1 MSDKP
6 PMSDK
11 RRPLSN
17 VGGKI
22 ERQGDPEASA
32 LLHAAFVDA
41 ERLPPDTLT
50 HGFHSYPARLHPGLA
65 ARLIGQLTAPGDA
78 VLDPFAG
85 GGTVPVEAMA
95 AGRHAFAADLN
106 PLALRIMEARTLL
119 SVRGWRRQ
127 FDALLQEVASS
138 SEAHVRA
145 RDTIRAKLSREEAAW
160 YGGHTLREL
169 AGLRHEIGAVADPF
183 DRRMLEMIFSA
194 VVVKFSLQRS
204 DTAEQKVEKRIRKGL
219 PTEFF
224 VRKGEELIERWT
236 ELRSA
241 VPPNTPAAELRLG
254 DARKPLFGQRFRAV
268 LVLSSPPYGGTY
280 DYKAHHARRYPWLG
294 LDTSALED
302 GEIGARR
309 RFATGDARAAVEA
322 WDQELGES
330 LWAAK
335 EQTARGGHIV
345 WLLGDGQ
352 VAGRRV
358 DAREQ
363 LARLAPRC
371 KLNLVATAS
380 QLRPDVQGGNPRREH
395 LLLLRHA
402 G

>member
-1 MSDKP
+1 MA
-6 PMSDK
+6 DK
-11 RRPLSN
+11 RRRALSN
-17 VGGKI
+17 VGGPV
-22 ERQGDPEASA
+22 ELHGDPEAGA
-32 LLHAAFVDA
+32 LLAAAFDDA

-65 ARLIGQLTAPGDA
+65 ARLIAGLTRPGDA

-95 AGRHAFAADLN
+95 AGRQAFASDLN
-106 PLALRIMEARTLL
+106 PLALGIMEARTLL
-119 SVRGWRRQ
+119 TVRGWRRQ
-127 FDALLQEVASS
+127 FAALLQEVAAA
-138 SEAHVRA
+138 SEEHIRA
-145 RDTIRAKLSREEAAW
+145 RDSIRAPLSRTEAAW

-169 AGLRHEIGAVADPF
+169 AGLKHEIDSVEDAF
-183 DRRMLEMIFSA
+183 DRRMLAMVFSA
-194 VVVKFSLQRS
+194 IVVKFSLQRS

-224 VRKGEELIERWT
+224 VRKGDELLERWT
-236 ELRSA
+236 ELRAA
-241 VPPNTPAAELRLG
+241 VPPPTPAAQLRLG
-254 DARKPLFGQRFRAV
+254 DARQPLFGKRLRAA

-280 DYKAHHARRYPWLG
+280 DYRAHHARRYPWLR
-294 LDTSALED
+294 LDTSALDE

-309 RFATGDARAAVEA
+309 RFSGGDPRAALAA

-335 EQTARGGHIV
+335 EQTARGGSIV

-352 VAGRRV
+352 VGGRRV

-363 LARLAPRC
+363 LTRLAPRC
-371 KLNLVATAS
+371 ELTLVATAS
-380 QLRPDVQGGNPRREH
+380 QHRPDVQGGNPRREH
-395 LLLLRHA
+395 LLLFQHR